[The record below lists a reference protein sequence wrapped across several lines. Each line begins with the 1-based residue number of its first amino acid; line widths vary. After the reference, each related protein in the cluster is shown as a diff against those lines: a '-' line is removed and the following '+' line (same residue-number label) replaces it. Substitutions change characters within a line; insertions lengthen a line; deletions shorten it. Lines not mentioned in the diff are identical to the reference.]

1 MANNQYTEESRNV
14 TDDGKRMNISV
25 YHRGN
30 GIYVILAY
38 RQILDDNIVTYSVPE
53 DLYSRTTVSRGTRF
67 SKKNLEAILKEHIT
81 MFDDPD
87 FIEFAKGFTR

>member
-14 TDDGKRMNISV
+14 TEDGKRMNISV

>member
-30 GIYVILAY
+30 GTYLMVAY

-67 SKKNLEAILKEHIT
+67 SKKNLEAILKEHLT

>member
-1 MANNQYTEESRNV
+1 MANNQHTEESRYV

-25 YHRGN
+25 SHRGN
-30 GIYVILAY
+30 GVYLMTAY
-38 RQILDDNIVTYSVPE
+38 RQILADHLITYAVPR
-53 DLYSRTTVSRGTRF
+53 DLYAHTTIQRGSRF

-87 FIEFAKGFTR
+87 FIEFAKGVTR

>member
-14 TDDGKRMNISV
+14 TEDGKRMNISV
-25 YHRGN
+25 HHRGN
-30 GIYVILAY
+30 GVYLVVAY
-38 RQILDDNIVTYSVPE
+38 RQILDDHFITYSVPR
-53 DLYSRTTVSRGTRF
+53 DLYARTTIQRGTRF

-87 FIEFAKGFTR
+87 FIEFAKGVTR